1 MARDPY
7 VVLGLPFDC
16 SDPRQIAASFQRRRA
31 RLLSELDDPTRHD
44 ATRHALDE
52 LYLAYMM
59 LRDPRR
65 RAAHLQA
72 RAAGD
77 AVAELREQI
86 AAALEDGLLRY
97 TRRQA
102 ILQRAAELGIGE
114 FQAQLLIAQVQFGGE
129 DIDVVAVPVASGR
142 RAEPPRLWA
151 RAAGVG
157 VLALAM
163 FLGLIHWLGV

>member
-7 VVLGLPFDC
+7 AMLGLPPGC
-16 SDPRQIAASFQRRRA
+16 TDPRRITASFQRRRA
-31 RLLSELDDPTRHD
+31 RLLAELDDPIHYA
-44 ATRHALDE
+44 ATRAALDE
-52 LYLAYMM
+52 LYLAYAT

-65 RAAHLQA
+65 R
-72 RAAGD
+72 
-77 AVAELREQI
+77 VAYLRTRVLGNPADELRNHI

-114 FQAQLLIAQVQFGGE
+114 FQAQLLIAQVQFGA
-129 DIDVVAVPVASGR
+129 DDLDVIAVPVTGGR
-142 RAEPPRLWA
+142 PAEPPRLWA

-163 FLGLIHWLGV
+163 FLGLIHWLGA